1 MKNKC
6 KVEISGIQLS
16 MLSDN
21 TPEQIKAMA
30 EALDKKLRDLT
41 IDQYHYNKTEAA
53 IICAMDYLEENKRLE
68 KTIAQLR
75 HQLETQNLDLEIL
88 KIENEKLR
96 GKKN

>member
-6 KVEISGIQLS
+6 KVEISGIQLT

-21 TPEQIKAMA
+21 SPEEIKSMA
-30 EALDKKLRDLT
+30 DALDKKLRELT

-53 IICAMDYLEENKRLE
+53 IICALDFLEENKRLE
-68 KTIAQLR
+68 KALAQLQ
-75 HQLETQNLDLEIL
+75 HQLETQKLDLEIL

-96 GKKN
+96 NKKE